1 MRKCKIVIRNGDD
14 RMATYED
21 ALDNVTLQA
30 SKIVARKNTVNLVE
44 DLYNVI
50 CEKCEN
56 GDFINELNGI
66 ERVFYLCQTFSL
78 HHYYENNAGNFA
90 NETFEAL
97 TAIGAT
103 HTALILDKGNGLFKE
118 GVVPEDRESRIEEL
132 GSLDY
137 SEMTWLFDELDNQFY
152 EYNDDISALN
162 LKYVLINKEAFM

>member
-66 ERVFYLCQTFSL
+66 VIFFITFIMDCKVCYHS
-78 HHYYENNAGNFA
+78 F
-90 NETFEAL
+90 
-97 TAIGAT
+97 
-103 HTALILDKGNGLFKE
+103 
-118 GVVPEDRESRIEEL
+118 
-132 GSLDY
+132 
-137 SEMTWLFDELDNQFY
+137 
-152 EYNDDISALN
+152 
-162 LKYVLINKEAFM
+162 